1 MPKSLLPTW
10 DDKYRIG
17 NDMIDAQH
25 KKLFEIALRIEKATN
40 ENVYQDEI
48 KEMLTELFN
57 YMKEHFAYEEKYMQ
71 EISYPNL
78 DKHKVS
84 HRRITEDMVKIVTTI
99 KTTNDLKEKLYVVM
113 QKWLL
118 EHILMED
125 MVIGDWH
132 KEQLVNNMPD

>member
-17 NDMIDAQH
+17 NDMIDVQH

>member
-132 KEQLVNNMPD
+132 KEQLVNNLPD